1 MSPTDQVQELFDRA
15 IASVSHAHHFQL
27 TRCTLASISDGFEL
41 GINDWRVSACVAVS
55 ASVLV
60 IGLASN
66 TAFAVTLYPYGSGRR
81 ARRSFRPINE

>member
-41 GINDWRVSACVAVS
+41 GYQRLARVC
-55 ASVLV
+55 LR
-60 IGLASN
+60 L
-66 TAFAVTLYPYGSGRR
+66 P
-81 ARRSFRPINE
+81 